1 MTKFADKV
9 AMRAYFAVKSFF
21 EDEKGDVNVVSI
33 VVLIGI
39 AIGLALLFKEQVAKL
54 LGDLFK
60 NQINPAVNGIAG
72 KPTIPPT

>member
-9 AMRAYFAVKSFF
+9 ALRAYFAVKSFF

-39 AIGLALLFKEQVAKL
+39 AIGLALLFKDKVAELLDKLFTDIGNSTGNFADKAQV
-54 LGDLFK
+54 
-60 NQINPAVNGIAG
+60 P
-72 KPTIPPT
+72 